1 MLLRYGINLDQQA
14 RIGTSDTGLGPV
26 LAKSVGGIEHAIMF
40 LNLKLLDWETSYE
53 VSVFQRAQAMVFAI
67 EEINQNPNILPNIT
81 LGFQIYDNCNNIAV
95 AHRAGTALFG
105 GVSGTNTASD
115 DNCLGSPP
123 VLAIVGDARSS
134 HSIAISRTMGVFHMP
149 LVSYFATCTCLSA
162 KHEFPSF
169 FRTIPSDAF
178 QVKAIIKILKHYGW
192 VWVGVIAT
200 DDDYG
205 QYALKLFIEEFKS
218 FGCLSFV
225 ETLPTVYEKA
235 KILLI
240 AETIK
245 KSSANVIIAF
255 AGEEELNYLVNE
267 VVLQNITGR
276 QWIAS
281 EAWSTSNFLASSAFY
296 NSFGGTLGIAIRSGE
311 IPGLEQFFL
320 QVRPNLRPE
329 NNLVVQFWETMFQC
343 KFQQNLSQENTNS
356 KPCTGSE
363 DIKSMKTAYSETAER
378 STYTIYKA
386 VYALAHALHN
396 LIKCENGKG
405 PFENNTCADKDNVQ
419 PWQLTHYLRKVN
431 FTNHLGERV
440 AFDENGDPLAL
451 YDIVNWQRTKDG
463 TVFVKTVGIFDASS
477 RDEEKLT
484 ISEDLIFWNSNSLTV
499 PESVCSKSCFPG
511 TRKTTRKGQP
521 VCCFDCVPCA
531 DGEISNI
538 TDATE
543 CIKCPDDLWSN
554 AGKNQCVLKE
564 IEFLTYD
571 ESMGVILTIASL
583 FGASISVCILI
594 IFIHHRNTPVVKANN
609 SELSFL
615 LLISLILCFLC
626 SLSFIG
632 QPSDITCRFRH
643 VMFGISFVLCIS
655 CILVK
660 TIVVIMAFKAT
671 LPGSNIMKLFGVAQ
685 QRGTIF
691 FLTFIQSMICCIW
704 LVAAPPFP
712 TKNSK
717 YLNTKIILECDI
729 GSLIAFSC
737 TLGYVGLLS
746 CICFLIAF
754 LARNL
759 PDTFNEAKF
768 ITFSMLIF
776 CSVWITFIPAYIS
789 SPGKHTVAV
798 EIFAILASSFG
809 VTIAIFAPKCY
820 IILLKPERNTKKAL
834 MGRVVS

>member
-1 MLLRYGINLDQQA
+1 MQFKRQELVISVFAVFLFSVTASKCKFLEEFNLN
-14 RIGTSDTGLGPV
+14 GLF
-26 LAKSVGGIEHAIMF
+26 KSGDFIFGGIFVMNF
-40 LNLKLLDWETSYE
+40 ETKAPAYE

-105 GVSGTNTASD
+105 GVSSTNPASD
-115 DNCLGSPP
+115 DNCMGSAP

-134 HSIAISRTMGVFHMP
+134 HSIAISRTMGVFQMP
-149 LVSYFATCTCLSA
+149 LVMYRTL
-162 KHEFPSF
+162 HEVEKIRSKFWNCS
-169 FRTIPSDAF
+169 TS
-178 QVKAIIKILKHYGW
+178 VMYLMYAIIKILKHYGW

-205 QYALKLFIEEFKS
+205 QYALKSFIEEFKS

-255 AGEEELNYLVNE
+255 AAEEEFNYLVNE
-267 VVLQNITGR
+267 VVVQNITGK

-281 EAWSTSNFLASSAFY
+281 EAWSTSNFLVSSAFY

-329 NNLVVQFWETMFQC
+329 NNLVLQFWETMFQC

-405 PFENNTCADKDNVQ
+405 PFKNNTCADKDNVQ
-419 PWQLTHYLRKVN
+419 PWQVRNTAPKMSLISPTIISTYCILRK
-431 FTNHLGERV
+431 
-440 AFDENGDPLAL
+440 
-451 YDIVNWQRTKDG
+451 I
-463 TVFVKTVGIFDASS
+463 FVLK
-477 RDEEKLT
+477 
-484 ISEDLIFWNSNSLTV
+484 V
-499 PESVCSKSCFPG
+499 PESVCSKSCLPG

-564 IEFLTYD
+564 IEFLSYD

-594 IFIHHRNTPVVKANN
+594 IFIHYRNTPVVKANN

-632 QPSDITCRFRH
+632 QPSDITCMFRH

-820 IILLKPERNTKKAL
+820 IILLKPERNNKKAL